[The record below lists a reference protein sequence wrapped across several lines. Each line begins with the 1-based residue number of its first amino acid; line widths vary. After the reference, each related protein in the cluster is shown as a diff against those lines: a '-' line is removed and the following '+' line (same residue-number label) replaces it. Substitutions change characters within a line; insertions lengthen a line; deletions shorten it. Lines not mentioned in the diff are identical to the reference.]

1 MVHLRSNTGI
11 NQNTQITV
19 VLKRALLQRINQV
32 DLFLNIAGL
41 KANKSDK
48 GILSMIW
55 FTCYIKNIF
64 FSHLTNSNQCYKI
77 S

>member
-11 NQNTQITV
+11 NQNTQITL
-19 VLKRALLQRINQV
+19 VLKYALLQRINQV

-48 GILSMIW
+48 GTLPMVLV
-55 FTCYIKNIF
+55 
-64 FSHLTNSNQCYKI
+64 HLLY
-77 S
+77 